1 MLVGYI
7 ISTLLFCLFFEGTN
21 QAKDF
26 SDILTND
33 NEINFYTKAKGS
45 KLGVFRPI
53 AKPLVKSLPPLEKRL
68 ANLKLLRQE
77 YNRKCTFIDMK
88 LNFFDRFEGL
98 RTQNNL
104 TNVTMKIDFQS
115 KFCHKSVWIMFK
127 L

>member
-1 MLVGYI
+1 MLAASI
-7 ISTLLFCLFFEGTN
+7 ISMFLFGLLFEGTN

-33 NEINFYTKAKGS
+33 NEINFYIKAKGS
-45 KLGVFRPI
+45 KLGVFRPV
-53 AKPLVKSLPPLEKRL
+53 AKPPAKPLPPLETRL

-77 YNRKCTFIDMK
+77 SNKKCTFIDMK

-98 RTQNNL
+98 RAQNNL
-104 TNVTMKIDFQS
+104 TNMTMIINFQS
-115 KFCHKSVWIMFK
+115 KFCHESVWIMFK